1 MKPRAADVCTD
12 FDILMHELRKIE
24 GCKQTLAKVERLFDS
39 MRGKRIYVRA
49 GDFEWP
55 YRLKMASHLLASGV
69 GRTEA
74 VRTLAST
81 LEVSESTAYRIVN
94 HAMQAQVGAAQQH
107 QQEMFR

>member
-1 MKPRAADVCTD
+1 MRPRQNDVCTE
-12 FDILMHELRKIE
+12 FDILMHELRRIE
-24 GCKQTLAKVERLFDS
+24 GCKATLAKVERLFDT

-55 YRLKMASHLLASGV
+55 YRLRMASRLLASGI

-74 VRTLAST
+74 VRSLAAT
-81 LEVSESTAYRIVN
+81 LEVSESTAYRIVA
-94 HAMQAQVGAAQQH
+94 HALREPPQVRAQ

>member
-1 MKPRAADVCTD
+1 MKRRTADVCTE
-12 FDILMHELRKIE
+12 FDIFMHELRRIE
-24 GCKQTLAKVERLFDS
+24 GCKATLAKVERLFDT

-55 YRLKMASHLLASGV
+55 YRLRMASHLLASGI

-94 HAMQAQVGAAQQH
+94 QALSEPQAATAQ